1 MRPGDLI
8 KVNPKNKE
16 AKFLIKQLLRDEFKK
31 KNQSKNKCKI
41 KINSK

>member
-1 MRPGDLI
+1 VTLL

-31 KNQSKNKCKI
+31 KKSIKKQMQNQNK
-41 KINSK
+41 